1 MFMCGEY
8 AMNSLFYALVSFGLT
23 FLLGVGCI
31 CVRKIMKKLAKGA
44 DRYDDK

>member
-8 AMNSLFYALVSFGLT
+8 TMNSVFYGLVSFGFA
-23 FLLGVGCI
+23 FLLGESCI